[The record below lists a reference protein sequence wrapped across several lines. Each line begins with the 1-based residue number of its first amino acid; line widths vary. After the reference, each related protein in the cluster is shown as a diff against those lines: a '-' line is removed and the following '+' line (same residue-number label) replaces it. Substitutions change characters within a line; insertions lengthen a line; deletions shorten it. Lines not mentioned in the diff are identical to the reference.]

1 MPLSSVFGRCASPNT
16 PLFHLAS
23 VGLNFNTI
31 RYAIECKVGL
41 VFRADASS
49 SPARLRLRLDPLV
62 PDETQAGASAIELVL
77 HGRWVEH
84 LSRLARNAIV
94 RVEGALVTPAA
105 DTDINTCE
113 IELRDDAAARLR
125 ARVFYAP
132 PPGTHDGGDGIFK
145 ALLGR
150 SLVQCDALVPASI
163 ALLLPPRV
171 RKKKASGGRVRG
183 RKHVYE
189 ESIAQFHAKFEENV
203 ALVAK
208 KEVNLYGVIIE
219 ARAPSFTKGTCL
231 RSEVVIADMSSAS
244 VKGGVQNFR
253 TLVLHRFEGDPAHAL
268 PYRAVGDVIRA
279 HRVQVSVYTNHH
291 RGTSDLQIAGKHY
304 STYCLWAGDSDS
316 SFPIATVD
324 PVRSK
329 STKPPEHTIVESDIK
344 IVNELRQWG
353 KAYLKAATA
362 VPRRYLHTVATL
374 RRAVV
379 DGSFANPID
388 LVCCYEGQPAGAVG
402 TVFTI
407 SDGFPLPTD
416 GLSFGNTLTVRGLD
430 AQKVPAQ
437 TPVPF
442 ERFSL
447 PWKLKPDVIPSWLLI
462 RDARYE
468 LGSNGAWEI
477 SLKVSDKA
485 CTLLWLPPD
494 AAEVRL
500 AKDRGASN
508 TARGSVPSTGKK
520 AAASPSGVATS
531 GSRHTQGT
539 RLHIIQPSFSQLE
552 AKMDE
557 VVNGEGGDAP
567 SPARIRAPAAAPAAS
582 TLVLEKKL
590 SGKRAASTQ
599 EGIQLTPAKR
609 NRTSAILTEFVSPK
623 DTPLAKDATQF
634 NCVTRNANADQVA
647 VKLSVVRQAALGMPH
662 GTISA
667 FRVQCHIC
675 GLKSPR
681 DLTFSCRPWCR
692 SCSSFWKDS
701 PSRCDRC
708 ESSEAW
714 AFDIAVILVDAD
726 GCMMDAWISGSEGLA
741 FFNGVEPMDFRLSSS
756 AESLEKLHSCLS
768 RMLDQKSLVD
778 CSVQPYS
785 YIDPASGLARVSCK
799 VFATT
804 LCLVSASPV

>member
-1 MPLSSVFGRCASPNT
+1 M

-41 VFRADASS
+41 VFHADASTP
-49 SPARLRLRLDPLV
+49 PARLRLRLDPLV

-84 LSRLARNAIV
+84 LSRLARNAII
-94 RVEGALVTPAA
+94 RVEGAHVTTAA
-105 DTDINTCE
+105 DADINTCE

-125 ARVFYAP
+125 VCVFYAP

-163 ALLLPPRV
+163 APFLPPRV
-171 RKKKASGGRVRG
+171 SKKKKASGGRVRG

-231 RSEVVIADMSSAS
+231 RSEVVIADMSSAF

-253 TLVLHRFEGDPAHAL
+253 TLVLHRFEADPAHAL

-279 HRVQVSVYTNHH
+279 HRVQVSVYTNHQ
-291 RGTSDLQIAGKHY
+291 RGTSNLQIAGKLY
-304 STYCLWAGDSDS
+304 STYCLWAGDSNS

-329 STKPPEHTIVESDIK
+329 SAKPPEHTIVESDIK

-353 KAYLKAATA
+353 KAYLKASTA
-362 VPRRYLHTVATL
+362 VPRQYLHTVPTL

-402 TVFTI
+402 TLFTI

-416 GLSFGNTLTVRGLD
+416 GLSFGNTLTVRGVD

-447 PWKLKPDVIPSWLLI
+447 PWKLKPDVVPTWLLI

-468 LGSNGAWEI
+468 LRSNGVWEI
-477 SLKVSDKA
+477 ILKVSDKA

-500 AKDRGASN
+500 AKERGASN
-508 TARGSVPSTGKK
+508 TATASVSGSGKK
-520 AAASPSGVATS
+520 AAASSSGVATP
-531 GSRHTQGT
+531 GPRHTQGT
-539 RLHIIQPSFSQLE
+539 RLHIVQPSFSQLE

-557 VVNGEGGDAP
+557 VVNGERGDAP
-567 SPARIRAPAAAPAAS
+567 SPTRIRAPGAAITAS
-582 TLVLEKKL
+582 TSGVGKDL
-590 SGKRAASTQ
+590 SSNRAASTQ
-599 EGIQLTPAKR
+599 QGIQLTPAKR
-609 NRTSAILTEFVSPK
+609 NRTTAILTEAVSPK
-623 DTPLAKDATQF
+623 DTPHAKDTSQF

-647 VKLSVVRQAALGMPH
+647 VKLSAVRQAALGMPH
-662 GTISA
+662 DKVSA
-667 FRVQCHIC
+667 FRVQCRIC

-692 SCSSFWKDS
+692 SCSSFWKDAT
-701 PSRCDRC
+701 SRCDRC

-741 FFNGVEPMDFRLSSS
+741 FFADVEPMDFRLSSS
-756 AESLEKLHSCLS
+756 AESLERLHACLS
-768 RMLDQKSLVD
+768 RMLDLKSLVD

-785 YIDPASGLARVSCK
+785 YIDPSSGQARVSCK

-804 LCLVSASPV
+804 LCSVSASPV